1 MTGQDVLRTLE
12 EGDALDF
19 GSISERCIYLYLRH
33 HADRRGV
40 VRLAMSELAAMLKVN
55 RQTVLKHV
63 EALVQ
68 RNLVRRVGHGRY
80 TIYGEPWSVEAIAR
94 RHIDSLAPG
103 AEFRV
108 ELVAALAYGESNDLD
123 WNGDDPRVRELDS
136 LEYRLQSAGLLTM
149 DEDGAIRKARPA
161 GRR

>member
-19 GSISERCIYLYLRH
+19 GSISERCIYLYLRY

-68 RNLVRRVGHGRY
+68 RNLARRVSHGRY
-80 TIYGEPWSVEAIAR
+80 KVYAEPWTLQGEIHDYLLSLKPGQAVEVDPVSRSVWGIA
-94 RHIDSLAPG
+94 
-103 AEFRV
+103 FQ
-108 ELVAALAYGESNDLD
+108 
-123 WNGDDPRVRELDS
+123 ELDD
-136 LEYRLQSAGLLTM
+136 RTM
-149 DEDGAIRKARPA
+149 DTLLDAFEPFKGKLFRARDSDNEWL
-161 GRR
+161 RI